1 MYLFVKDFDK
11 LHEMN
16 EILQKY
22 NLVKLTKDETEYHI
36 WVDLYVWEK
45 FNFVIKNLST
55 KKISGPWGFTDKFC
69 QTGKNK
75 ITPIFQNI
83 LENRAGGNTSQVALW
98 D

>member
-55 KKISGPWGFTDKFC
+55 KKISGPWGFTAKFC

>member
-1 MYLFVKDFDK
+1 MYLFVKNFDM

-45 FNFVIKNLST
+45 FNFVIKYLST